1 MPTITLNCLVVGENP
16 YEIAFNIKMNL
27 TKTVSELKEEIKTK
41 KQAFRI
47 PASRRPVKA
56 KRTIVIEAMVGVLQ
70 LIGKPSYNFKFK
82 LATTTTNITT
92 LGKALSDDSE
102 LGGIARRF
110 LRQNEFFEND
120 KAKLYFL
127 RKKRK
132 DEVKICT
139 ETTLSMANERLGVTN
154 EIAHQN
160 SLDRLKEI
168 AEKESLSDEGD
179 YEEPGDEDK
188 PSKENPRQV
197 FLSKSRVATPKPCY
211 FDGLPIHAGYS
222 LMAEDWITDGV
233 NLSNNLKGTGL
244 VSKRFHQQVSEG
256 FENVWVELKGGVGTR
271 HESENSNNR
280 EDIDVVSRVARSLS
294 TIFALITDLQIY
306 ANLQASKLAF
316 HQIRSS
322 TRSFDA
328 ILRQSR
334 QKDFGHDRILLH
346 HGMSCFSC
354 LQSQ

>member
-1 MPTITLNCLVVGENP
+1 MEGRAWSKENHRNRGNGRLSETQ
-16 YEIAFNIKMNL
+16 YVNISL
-27 TKTVSELKEEIKTK
+27 
-41 KQAFRI
+41 
-47 PASRRPVKA
+47 
-56 KRTIVIEAMVGVLQ
+56 
-70 LIGKPSYNFKFK
+70 
-82 LATTTTNITT
+82 
-92 LGKALSDDSE
+92 ALSDDSE

-244 VSKRFHQQVSEG
+244 VSKLRSLQLSDTGCTLQISDEHWEMSWSRFLMQHKLKNALSTENKLVKIVREENKKKLLEQGNLKLMISLCDSEEDTTKVLEIG
-256 FENVWVELKGGVGTR
+256 KRIRLVLFLKEFADFQILKSLDEMGNIYPFR
-271 HESENSNNR
+271 HLDKQIVQWQDGKEMKQ
-280 EDIDVVSRVARSLS
+280 SRVKTQL
-294 TIFALITDLQIY
+294 T
-306 ANLQASKLAF
+306 
-316 HQIRSS
+316 
-322 TRSFDA
+322 
-328 ILRQSR
+328 SR
-334 QKDFGHDRILLH
+334 LLVPII
-346 HGMSCFSC
+346 
-354 LQSQ
+354 Q

>member
-1 MPTITLNCLVVGENP
+1 MEGRAWSKENHRNRGNGRLSETQ
-16 YEIAFNIKMNL
+16 YVNISL
-27 TKTVSELKEEIKTK
+27 
-41 KQAFRI
+41 
-47 PASRRPVKA
+47 
-56 KRTIVIEAMVGVLQ
+56 
-70 LIGKPSYNFKFK
+70 
-82 LATTTTNITT
+82 
-92 LGKALSDDSE
+92 ALSDDSE

-244 VSKRFHQQVSEG
+244 VSKRFHQQVISDEHWEMSWSR
-256 FENVWVELKGGVGTR
+256 FLMQHKLK
-271 HESENSNNR
+271 N
-280 EDIDVVSRVARSLS
+280 ALS
-294 TIFALITDLQIY
+294 TENKLVKIVREENKKKLLEQGNLKLMISLCDSEEDTTKVLEIGKRIRLVLFLKEFADFQILKSLDEMGNIYPFRHLDKQLRDILIVQWQDGKEMKQPRVKTQL
-306 ANLQASKLAF
+306 
-316 HQIRSS
+316 
-322 TRSFDA
+322 T
-328 ILRQSR
+328 SR
-334 QKDFGHDRILLH
+334 LLVPII
-346 HGMSCFSC
+346 
-354 LQSQ
+354 Q

>member
-27 TKTVSELKEEIKTK
+27 TKAVSELKEAIKTK
-41 KQAFRI
+41 KVPSSIISLQT
-47 PASRRPVKA
+47 SSNYG
-56 KRTIVIEAMVGVLQ
+56 RTSLEVGNGRLSETQYV
-70 LIGKPSYNFKFK
+70 
-82 LATTTTNITT
+82 NIS
-92 LGKALSDDSE
+92 LALSDDSE
-102 LGGIARRF
+102 LEGIARRF

-139 ETTLSMANERLGVTN
+139 ETTLSMANERLGITN

-222 LMAEDWITDGV
+222 LMTEDWIIDGV

-244 VSKRFHQQVSEG
+244 VSKRFHQQVI
-256 FENVWVELKGGVGTR
+256 LKSLDEMGNIYPFR
-271 HESENSNNR
+271 HLDKQIVQWQDGKGMKQPR
-280 EDIDVVSRVARSLS
+280 VKTQLTSR
-294 TIFALITDLQIY
+294 
-306 ANLQASKLAF
+306 
-316 HQIRSS
+316 
-322 TRSFDA
+322 
-328 ILRQSR
+328 
-334 QKDFGHDRILLH
+334 LLVPII
-346 HGMSCFSC
+346 
-354 LQSQ
+354 Q

>member
-1 MPTITLNCLVVGENP
+1 MDMFDNLIDITQQALDLLKEQKKSRNINWVQGVERNFNQIKTMVNEQAMPTITLNCLVVGENP

-27 TKTVSELKEEIKTK
+27 TKAVSELKEAIKTK

-102 LGGIARRF
+102 LEGIARRF

-139 ETTLSMANERLGVTN
+139 ETTLSMANERLGITN

-222 LMAEDWITDGV
+222 LMTEDWIIDGV

-244 VSKRFHQQVSEG
+244 VSKRFHQQVVLDGIRLTHYSL
-256 FENVWVELKGGVGTR
+256 FFSIV
-271 HESENSNNR
+271 
-280 EDIDVVSRVARSLS
+280 RSLQ
-294 TIFALITDLQIY
+294 L
-306 ANLQASKLAF
+306 
-316 HQIRSS
+316 
-322 TRSFDA
+322 
-328 ILRQSR
+328 
-334 QKDFGHDRILLH
+334 FGN
-346 HGMSCFSC
+346 GMYIADKR
-354 LQSQ
+354 